1 MLTLCKQ
8 DSKIKNSNDITN
20 DNESLSTISLHY
32 TQIQK
37 VTFQRVPG
45 YPFKMN
51 TGTRAAVCHI
61 SDTPSHEY
69 HTDAIRLVLHGNSPV
84 SYSATTRGSCPF
96 SQR

>member
-37 VTFQRVPG
+37 VTFQQVPG

-61 SDTPSHEY
+61 SDTPNCGQMFAHLS
-69 HTDAIRLVLHGNSPV
+69 D
-84 SYSATTRGSCPF
+84 C
-96 SQR
+96 